1 MTEARK
7 EAQKIKI
14 VKGDIWVSAEENHR
28 LEIID
33 YSEEHKIVTFK
44 VNDWLENKEAPAIQ
58 VQMGI
63 VRAKATLST

>member
-14 VKGDIWVSAEENHR
+14 VIGDVWESAEEGHK

-33 YSEEHKIVTFK
+33 YSEKHKIVTFK
-44 VNDWLENKEAPAIQ
+44 VNDWLENKEAPALQ

-63 VRAKATLST
+63 VRAKAKLVT